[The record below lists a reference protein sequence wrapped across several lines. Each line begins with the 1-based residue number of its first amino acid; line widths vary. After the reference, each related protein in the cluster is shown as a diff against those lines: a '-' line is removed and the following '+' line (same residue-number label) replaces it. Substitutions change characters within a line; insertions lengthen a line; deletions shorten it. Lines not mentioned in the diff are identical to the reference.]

1 MIEAIINLKN
11 NRAKAA
17 TSTSVVTSEATIR
30 MKKFLGKMGE
40 KNLRSGGEPLRV
52 SLDDI
57 RNVKEKGKWWLVGAS
72 WKNDDS
78 PLQLNNSN
86 QQEEQDALL
95 LLARQQRMNT
105 EIRRAVFIAMM
116 GSDVLPFSIEPNI
129 RITLMLQHE
138 YYCFHLK
145 RYREMRYQE
154 FLFTVVRMR
163 ECTIHFTP

>member
-1 MIEAIINLKN
+1 MVETIINLKN

-40 KNLRSGGEPLRV
+40 KSLRSGGEPLRV

-57 RNVKEKGKWWLVGAS
+57 RNVQERGKWWLVGAS

-78 PLQLNNSN
+78 PLPLNNSS
-86 QQEEQDALL
+86 QQEEQEALL

-105 EIRRAVFIAMM
+105 EIRRAVFIALM
-116 GSDVLPFSIEPNI
+116 GSEVPTFSIELMSGLRRCFRTNI
-129 RITLMLQHE
+129 TASTE
-138 YYCFHLK
+138 K
-145 RYREMRYQE
+145 GAKK
-154 FLFTVVRMR
+154 
-163 ECTIHFTP
+163 